1 MYVDNREAVV
11 PQMNYVVVFNIDG
24 NVVNVLV
31 FFHRLENYSPKI

>member
-24 NVVNVLV
+24 
-31 FFHRLENYSPKI
+31 LENYSHKI